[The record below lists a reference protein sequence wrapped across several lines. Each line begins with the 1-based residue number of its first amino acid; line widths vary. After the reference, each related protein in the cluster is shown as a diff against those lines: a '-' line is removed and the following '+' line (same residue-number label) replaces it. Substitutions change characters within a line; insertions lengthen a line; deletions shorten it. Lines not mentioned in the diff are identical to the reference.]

1 MSGGYS
7 FLLGLDLGQAAD
19 YSALTVVELPIWRPA
34 AATWVSPSELDA
46 RRVGE
51 YIHTQGELPLETPL
65 NVRQLHRYPIHMPY
79 PEIVRHVAGV
89 MQSSAIRDKGVALL
103 VDATGVGRPVC
114 DLFREAGLR
123 PIAITITGGN
133 QAHRDR
139 ITGEWTV
146 PKRDLVSALQ
156 VALQSG
162 QLRISPKL
170 EHAKTFLEEAKNFRV
185 SISLS
190 TGHDSYGAWR
200 ESIHDDLILATS
212 LPVWFYA
219 RRIRGRQPRRTAA

>member
-1 MSGGYS
+1 MSAGFS

-34 AATWVSPSELDA
+34 AAKWVSPSELDA

-51 YIHTQGELPLETPL
+51 YIHSQGELPQETPL
-65 NVRQLHRYPIHMPY
+65 NVRTLHRYRLGTPY
-79 PEIVRHVAGV
+79 TDVVRHVAGV
-89 MQSSAIRDKGVALL
+89 MQSGTIRDKGVALII
-103 VDATGVGRPVC
+103 DATGVGRPVC

-123 PIAITITGGN
+123 PTAVTITGGN

-146 PKRDLVSALQ
+146 PKRDLVSALT
-156 VALQSG
+156 VALQSK

-170 EHAKTFLEEAKNFRV
+170 EHAKTFLEEAQNFKV

-212 LPVWFYA
+212 LPVWFYTH
-219 RRIRGRQPRRTAA
+219 RIRGRQPRRTAA